1 MSKIL
6 EGTRKKQRGLGRDW
20 GAAGKTVQNIQRL
33 GKHKTLR
40 LGRKELTMGSQLLLS
55 ILKDSGIAD
64 IAVSIVDYFIG
75 KKDFD
80 KKKKSA
86 ASRQAKKGGL
96 R

>member
-1 MSKIL
+1 MKNFRCRK
-6 EGTRKKQRGLGRDW
+6 TREQNFARQAKKQRGLEYIKRFVLMG
-20 GAAGKTVQNIQRL
+20 
-33 GKHKTLR
+33 
-40 LGRKELTMGSQLLLS
+40 KELTMGSQLLLS

-64 IAVSIVDYFIG
+64 IVVSIVDYFIG

>member
-1 MSKIL
+1 
-6 EGTRKKQRGLGRDW
+6 
-20 GAAGKTVQNIQRL
+20 
-33 GKHKTLR
+33 
-40 LGRKELTMGSQLLLS
+40 MGSQLLLS

-80 KKKKSA
+80 KKKKSV

>member
-1 MSKIL
+1 MKNFRYRK
-6 EGTRKKQRGLGRDW
+6 TREQNFARQAKKQRGLEHIKRFVLTG
-20 GAAGKTVQNIQRL
+20 
-33 GKHKTLR
+33 
-40 LGRKELTMGSQLLLS
+40 KELTMGSQLLLS

>member
-1 MSKIL
+1 
-6 EGTRKKQRGLGRDW
+6 
-20 GAAGKTVQNIQRL
+20 
-33 GKHKTLR
+33 
-40 LGRKELTMGSQLLLS
+40 MGSQLLLS

-64 IAVSIVDYFIG
+64 IAVSIVDYFIS

>member
-1 MSKIL
+1 
-6 EGTRKKQRGLGRDW
+6 
-20 GAAGKTVQNIQRL
+20 
-33 GKHKTLR
+33 
-40 LGRKELTMGSQLLLS
+40 MGSQLLLS

-80 KKKKSA
+80 KKKKNA
-86 ASRQAKKGGL
+86 ASRQVKKGGL

>member
-1 MSKIL
+1 
-6 EGTRKKQRGLGRDW
+6 
-20 GAAGKTVQNIQRL
+20 
-33 GKHKTLR
+33 
-40 LGRKELTMGSQLLLS
+40 MGSQLLLS

-86 ASRQAKKGGL
+86 TSRQVKKGGL